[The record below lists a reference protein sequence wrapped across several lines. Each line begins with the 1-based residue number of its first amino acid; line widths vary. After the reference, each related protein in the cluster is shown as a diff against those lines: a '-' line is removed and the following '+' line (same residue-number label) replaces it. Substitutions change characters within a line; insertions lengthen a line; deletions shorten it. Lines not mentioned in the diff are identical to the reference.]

1 MRVSGVKPSASARQR
16 GFTLVELLV
25 VMALLSLL
33 MLGLASAMSTV
44 SQTQERVDAR
54 LDRMDHQRVSI
65 AFLRS
70 VLGQVSAVRRQAG
83 LRKQGESE
91 LFFEGGPQGMRWLG
105 IMPARFGM
113 GGRTHFQLSV
123 EGEALVLRFAPWQGL
138 DVMPDWGQS
147 QSYVIDRG
155 VTGFALRY
163 QNAKLGVAHW
173 QPQWGPEKDNEKEL
187 PSAVQIELQSASGAW
202 PMMVVAMNTPAGSN
216 PASSMRATL
225 GGGTVW

>member
-1 MRVSGVKPSASARQR
+1 MTGRAPSSGRQK

-65 AFLRS
+65 GFLRS

-123 EGEALVLRFAPWQGL
+123 EGDALVLRFAPWQGP

-147 QSYVIDRG
+147 QSYVIDRRQ
-155 VTGFALRY
+155 APRCQACLRDHVHRRRH
-163 QNAKLGVAHW
+163 GCRRRVR
-173 QPQWGPEKDNEKEL
+173 
-187 PSAVQIELQSASGAW
+187 SAVSA
-202 PMMVVAMNTPAGSN
+202 
-216 PASSMRATL
+216 
-225 GGGTVW
+225 GGGCGRHRLFPLLLLAARAPSGGACGFFFDSGHHHAPAFHHRFPAL

>member
-1 MRVSGVKPSASARQR
+1 MNRHGRLPAGQL

-54 LDRMDHQRVSI
+54 LDRMDHQRVSV

-70 VLGQVSAVRRQAG
+70 VLGQASAIRRQAG

-123 EGEALVLRFAPWQGL
+123 EGDALMLRFTPWQGP
-138 DVMPDWGQS
+138 DVMPNWGQS

-155 VTGFALRY
+155 VTAFALRY

-187 PSAVQIELQSASGAW
+187 PSAVQIELQAASGAW
-202 PMMVVAMNTPAGSN
+202 PMTVIAMRTPVGSN
-216 PASSMRATL
+216 PRSVLMPSF
-225 GGGTVW
+225 GGGQQ

>member
-1 MRVSGVKPSASARQR
+1 MSVSGVRHSASARQR

-123 EGEALVLRFAPWQGL
+123 EGDALVLRFAPWQGP

-187 PSAVQIELQSASGAW
+187 PSAVQIELQSASGVW
-202 PMMVVAMNTPAGSN
+202 PMMVVAMRT
-216 PASSMRATL
+216 PASSSQMRGGASL
-225 GGGTVW
+225 GGGGVF

>member
-1 MRVSGVKPSASARQR
+1 MTGRAPSSGRQK

-70 VLGQVSAVRRQAG
+70 VLGQVSAVRRQTA

-123 EGEALVLRFAPWQGL
+123 EGDALVLRFAPWQGA

-187 PSAVQIELQSASGAW
+187 PSAVQIELQSASGVW
-202 PMMVVAMNTPAGSN
+202 PMMVVAVRT
-216 PASSMRATL
+216 PASSSQTRGGASL
-225 GGGTVW
+225 GGGGVF

>member
-1 MRVSGVKPSASARQR
+1 MSRHGRLPAGQR

-54 LDRMDHQRVSI
+54 LDRMDHQRVSV

-70 VLGQVSAVRRQAG
+70 VLGQASAIRRQAG

-123 EGEALVLRFAPWQGL
+123 EGDALVLRFAPWQGP

-155 VTGFALRY
+155 VTAFALRY

-187 PSAVQIELQSASGAW
+187 PSAVQIELQAASGVW
-202 PMMVVAMNTPAGSN
+202 PMMVIAMRTPVGSY
-216 PASSMRATL
+216 PRSVLMPSF
-225 GGGTVW
+225 GGGQQ

>member
-1 MRVSGVKPSASARQR
+1 MSRHSRLPAGQG

-54 LDRMDHQRVSI
+54 LDRMDHQRVSV

-70 VLGQVSAVRRQAG
+70 VLGQASAIRRQAG

-123 EGEALVLRFAPWQGL
+123 EGDALVLRFAPWQGP

-155 VTGFALRY
+155 VTAFALRY

-187 PSAVQIELQSASGAW
+187 PSAVQIELQAASGAW
-202 PMMVVAMNTPAGSN
+202 PMMVIAMRTPVGSN
-216 PASSMRATL
+216 PRSVLMPSF
-225 GGGTVW
+225 GGGQQ

>member
-1 MRVSGVKPSASARQR
+1 MNRHGRLPAGQL

-54 LDRMDHQRVSI
+54 LDRMDHQRVSV

-70 VLGQVSAVRRQAG
+70 VLGQASAIRRQAG

-91 LFFEGGPQGMRWLG
+91 LFFEGGPQGIRWLG

-123 EGEALVLRFAPWQGL
+123 EGDALVLRFAPWQGP

-155 VTGFALRY
+155 VTAFALRY

-187 PSAVQIELQSASGAW
+187 PSAVQIELQAASGAW
-202 PMMVVAMNTPAGSN
+202 PMTVIAMRTPVGSN
-216 PASSMRATL
+216 PLSVLMPSF
-225 GGGTVW
+225 GGGQQ

>member
-1 MRVSGVKPSASARQR
+1 MNRHGRLPAGQL

-54 LDRMDHQRVSI
+54 LDRMDHQRVSV

-70 VLGQVSAVRRQAG
+70 VLGQASAIRRQAG

-123 EGEALVLRFAPWQGL
+123 EGDALVLRFAPWQGP
-138 DVMPDWGQS
+138 DVMPDWAQS

-155 VTGFALRY
+155 VTAFALRY

-187 PSAVQIELQSASGAW
+187 PSAVHIELQAASGAW
-202 PMMVVAMNTPAGSN
+202 PMTVIAMRTPVGSN
-216 PASSMRATL
+216 PRSVLMPSF
-225 GGGTVW
+225 GGGQQ

>member
-1 MRVSGVKPSASARQR
+1 MSQHGRLPAGQR

-54 LDRMDHQRVSI
+54 LDRMDHQRVSV

-70 VLGQVSAVRRQAG
+70 VLGQASAIRRQAG

-123 EGEALVLRFAPWQGL
+123 EGDALVLRFAPWQGP

-155 VTGFALRY
+155 VTAFALRY

-187 PSAVQIELQSASGAW
+187 PSAVQIELQAASGVW
-202 PMMVVAMNTPAGSN
+202 PMMVIAMRTPVGSN
-216 PASSMRATL
+216 PRSVLMPSF
-225 GGGTVW
+225 GGGQQ

>member
-1 MRVSGVKPSASARQR
+1 MSRHGRLPAGQR

-54 LDRMDHQRVSI
+54 LDRMDHQRVSV

-70 VLGQVSAVRRQAG
+70 VLGQASAIRRQAG

-123 EGEALVLRFAPWQGL
+123 EGMLWCCASRPG
-138 DVMPDWGQS
+138 
-147 QSYVIDRG
+147 RG
-155 VTGFALRY
+155 PMSCPTGGR
-163 QNAKLGVAHW
+163 
-173 QPQWGPEKDNEKEL
+173 
-187 PSAVQIELQSASGAW
+187 AS
-202 PMMVVAMNTPAGSN
+202 PM
-216 PASSMRATL
+216 
-225 GGGTVW
+225 